1 MIFLLML
8 CPISLFAKN
17 FENVTLGTL
26 KESPLKLIYGETELN
41 TYKAYDLNYVLV
53 SDLKYLGCSVSYFPE
68 DSSISISSA
77 APYGELVPTANTDK
91 TLISSPFSIYT
102 SGKVTIEHFT
112 TQAITCNDRTLIPLA
127 ALGYIGD
134 LSISDNACYFTSKD
148 PMPISIQQ
156 TSISNLSEIPLNV
169 SVIDLYWN
177 GELIT
182 YPSTYTL
189 NAYENME
196 RSLPTDDTKDMLYI
210 ASLVQTA
217 EGEGY
222 NYYNSGYMGQL
233 NTPLLQT
240 YTQAT
245 TKPELTDT
253 FGDSI
258 EVDKIAAAEKFV
270 NDKGLSSPTKYLIWT
285 SIAEQRT
292 YIFTGS
298 KQHWKLYK
306 TFICSTGKTKT
317 PTPTGTYALTYKV
330 PSFGQNKGYCCK
342 YAFGFI
348 GTTYLYHSIIF
359 DKTGT
364 YLLENKGVLGQKAS
378 DGCIRFSPD
387 NAKWFYDNMIT
398 KSTVYIN

>member
-1 MIFLLML
+1 M
-8 CPISLFAKN
+8 AK
-17 FENVTLGTL
+17 L
-26 KESPLKLIYGETELN
+26 
-41 TYKAYDLNYVLV
+41 
-53 SDLKYLGCSVSYFPE
+53 
-68 DSSISISSA
+68 
-77 APYGELVPTANTDK
+77 
-91 TLISSPFSIYT
+91 
-102 SGKVTIEHFT
+102 
-112 TQAITCNDRTLIPLA
+112 R
-127 ALGYIGD
+127 
-134 LSISDNACYFTSKD
+134 SKR
-148 PMPISIQQ
+148 
-156 TSISNLSEIPLNV
+156 V
-169 SVIDLYWN
+169 
-177 GELIT
+177 
-182 YPSTYTL
+182 
-189 NAYENME
+189 
-196 RSLPTDDTKDMLYI
+196 
-210 ASLVQTA
+210 
-217 EGEGY
+217 
-222 NYYNSGYMGQL
+222 
-233 NTPLLQT
+233 
-240 YTQAT
+240 
-245 TKPELTDT
+245 T
-253 FGDSI
+253 FGDYI

-298 KQHWKLYK
+298 KQNWKLYK